1 MGLRHSIES
10 ASPGLT
16 LNTGVGSGSSGLGA
30 FNFWMIEQKWARF
43 ALAATSIG
51 YVVLMFLLAPRG
63 EPATPLLMVVPV
75 LVAGACFGLKV
86 ALAVTGALL
95 VATAVILETAGV
107 GVAQTLST
115 YRGIPILMLVIVGV
129 VVGQLHDVS
138 VAMAKE
144 VQRARLAEHDLRA
157 AEARLQSHIDAKDDL
172 IAAVGHELRTPL
184 TAVLGFAE
192 LLRVGGETDMSE
204 TERHQMVEFIAREAF
219 DLTGI
224 VDDLLVA
231 ARLEVDRLE
240 VTRVPTSLRSQVA
253 QVLEAW
259 DNTDRPGIEVT
270 GDNIRAVADPA
281 RVRQILR
288 NLIINAIRHGGSQIS
303 VTIDI
308 DSQGAYVEVAD
319 NGTGL
324 PMSEWERIFDA
335 HYRYQPDISKP
346 AGSGLGLT
354 VSRGLAEK
362 MDGNLT
368 YRYDGQQSRFRLILP
383 EFEPSQN

>member
-1 MGLRHSIES
+1 MD
-10 ASPGLT
+10 
-16 LNTGVGSGSSGLGA
+16 TGVGSAAGGLGSLS
-30 FNFWMIEQKWARF
+30 FWVVERRWARL
-43 ALAATSIG
+43 ALLAAFVG
-51 YVVLMFLLAPRG
+51 YVGLMIVLAPRG
-63 EPATPLLMVVPV
+63 EPAAPILMAVPI
-75 LVAGACFGLKV
+75 LVAGAWFGLKV
-86 ALAVTGALL
+86 ALVVTGVLL
-95 VATAVILETAGV
+95 VVTAVILETVGV
-107 GVAQTLST
+107 GVAETLST
-115 YRGIPILMLVIVGV
+115 YRGLPILMLVIVGV
-129 VVGQLHDVS
+129 VVGRLHDVS

-157 AEARLQSHIDAKDDL
+157 AEARLQNLLDAKDEL
-172 IAAVGHELRTPL
+172 IASVGHELRTPL

-192 LLRVGGETDMSE
+192 LLRVGGETEM
-204 TERHQMVEFIAREAF
+204 TESDRHEMVEFIAREAF

-231 ARLEVDRLE
+231 ARLEVDRLD
-240 VTRVPTSLRSQVA
+240 VTKVPTSLRSQVA

-288 NLIINAIRHGGSQIS
+288 NLITNAIRYGGNQIA
-303 VTIDI
+303 VTIDA
-308 DSQGAYVEVAD
+308 DSQGAFVEVAD
-319 NGTGL
+319 NGKGL
-324 PMSEWERIFDA
+324 PMSEWERIFEP

-362 MDGNLT
+362 MDGSLT
-368 YRYDGQQSRFRLILP
+368 YRYDGQQSRFRLVLP
-383 EFEPSQN
+383 EFEPTQDS